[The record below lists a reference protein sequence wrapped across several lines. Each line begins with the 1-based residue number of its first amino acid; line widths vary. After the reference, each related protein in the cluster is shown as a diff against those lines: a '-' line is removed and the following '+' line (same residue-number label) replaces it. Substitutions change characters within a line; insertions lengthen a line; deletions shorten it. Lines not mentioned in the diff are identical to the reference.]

1 MTRLLIVDDEPDI
14 REIIRRYAELE
25 GYETTE
31 ALDGFEALA
40 LCRERDFDAAVM
52 DSCREQLEFHTVST
66 DATYAFLTGGIE
78 YSISE
83 MHLITLLG

>member
-31 ALDGFEALA
+31 ATDGFEALD
-40 LCRERDFDAAVM
+40 LCRHQDFDAAVM
-52 DSCREQLEFHTVST
+52 D
-66 DATYAFLTGGIE
+66 I
-78 YSISE
+78 
-83 MHLITLLG
+83 MMP